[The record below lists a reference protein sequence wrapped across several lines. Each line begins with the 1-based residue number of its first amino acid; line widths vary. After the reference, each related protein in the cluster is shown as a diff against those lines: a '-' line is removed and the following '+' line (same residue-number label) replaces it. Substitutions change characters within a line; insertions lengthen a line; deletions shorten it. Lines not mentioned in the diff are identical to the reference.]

1 MELWIGIAAAFVA
14 YIVALYAVGKIS
26 LEKWGAKSGLFSAG
40 IVTMFFGFIMH
51 AVVMYSQTLG
61 YWHRNTE
68 SEHPVALY
76 FAVCYGLL
84 VMGLGGITMMGV
96 GLLKTIGASG
106 KGAPCAE
113 VAKPAQEKIPTW
125 KRVQMEQESK

>member
-61 YWHRNTE
+61 YWHGNTE
-68 SEHPVALY
+68 SEHPVVLY
-76 FAVCYGLL
+76 FVVCYGLL

-96 GLLKTIGASG
+96 GLLKTVNASG
-106 KGAPCAE
+106 
-113 VAKPAQEKIPTW
+113 AKSCEKEAIPAQENIPTW